1 MDTIYLYVAQLC
13 CSTGPETRNQALT
26 PCTGYPNTHAALS
39 PPLSNLVDTYSVTA
53 LCSTSVLKKDVET
66 VLLLILCNGFPNTH
80 AARSAQL
87 QRVRT
92 NIFFLYTV
100 QHSILRTKV
109 VENVLLLILCTGFA
123 NTHAARSAQS
133 TKGVDQYPFTEIV
146 LRFRTTHQVHML
158 DSQLYLNLHLCPPC
172 MFPFASSS
180 FCRSSE
186 VRIGFRVA
194 TLKLCLWLFN
204 LPHPP
209 ALTFLVSLAM
219 GYCFAKM
226 GVPQRKSG
234 LLLHFLAKTVLL
246 RRQSPKPC
254 RRANAQFPGI

>member
-53 LCSTSVLKKDVET
+53 LCSTSILKKDVET

-234 LLLHFLAKTVLL
+234 LLLHF
-246 RRQSPKPC
+246 S
-254 RRANAQFPGI
+254 G